1 VTSAILSVKVTPVS
15 ATGGTRRAI
24 GGFLRYIQ
32 HRDHHFDREQVRDVD
47 GLVRYVAFRAA
58 ASPQGRLFDA
68 DGTVG
73 TAERHALTKHIA
85 RSVMGVKPRWV
96 PGRDGQLRD
105 QNLAVYR
112 FVLSP
117 ADSRGLDLRGLTR
130 TTMAELRDRLGE
142 RAMPPWIAAEHRN
155 TEHPHVH
162 IVMAA
167 RRELVPGRYR
177 QVRLTRVRLAAMKE
191 AMWADIERQRGERV
205 KVRGRTNEV
214 LGRVR
219 QTGRGDRAV
228 EPSLRRQREPMD
240 LLRPTGPR
248 TAPRD
253 HASAWRP
260 TRRRRGRGFG
270 RSLSRQLGALAAY
283 YRREAVKQAEERLHR
298 EREERDDQQREV
310 TR

>member
-1 VTSAILSVKVTPVS
+1 MTSAILSVKVTPVS
-15 ATGGTRRAI
+15 AAGGTRRAI
-24 GGFLRYIQ
+24 AGFLRYIQ
-32 HRDHHFDREQVRDVD
+32 HRDHHFDREQVRDID
-47 GLVRYVAFRAA
+47 GLVRYVAFRDA

-73 TAERHALTKHIA
+73 TAERQALSNHIA
-85 RSVMGVKPRWV
+85 RSIAGARPRWV
-96 PGRDGQLRD
+96 PGRDGRVRD

-177 QVRLTRVRLAAMKE
+177 QLRLTRDRLAAMKE
-191 AMWADIERQRGERV
+191 AMWSDIERQRGERV
-205 KVRGRTNEV
+205 RVRGRTNEV
-214 LGRVR
+214 LGRVG
-219 QTGRGDRAV
+219 QAGRADRAV
-228 EPSLRRQREPMD
+228 QPTQSRQHQPMD
-240 LLRPTGPR
+240 LLRATGP
-248 TAPRD
+248 TSAPRD
-253 HASAWRP
+253 HANAWTP
-260 TRRRRGRGFG
+260 MRRRRGRGLG
-270 RSLSRQLGALAAY
+270 RALSSQLSSLAAY
-283 YRREAVKQAEERLHR
+283 YRREAARQAEERLRH
-298 EREERDDQQREV
+298 EREERNDQQREV